1 MIPKNSVM
9 LLSYVNTQ
17 LRNKYSSLN
26 EFCNDNNVAEN
37 EIRKQLEKINYNY
50 SEEVNQF
57 I

>member
-26 EFCNDNNVAEN
+26 EFCDDNNVAES

>member
-26 EFCNDNNVAEN
+26 EFCNDNNVAES

>member
-17 LRNKYSSLN
+17 LRNKYKSLN
-26 EFCNDNNVAEN
+26 EFCNYNNVAES